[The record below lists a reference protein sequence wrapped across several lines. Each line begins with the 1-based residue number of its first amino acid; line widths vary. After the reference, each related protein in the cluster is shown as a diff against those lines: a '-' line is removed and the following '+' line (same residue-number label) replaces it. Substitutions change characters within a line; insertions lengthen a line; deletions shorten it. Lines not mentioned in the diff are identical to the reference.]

1 MSRIDLVKTAVD
13 EQLNDSYD
21 LLAMRLMF
29 PPHHVEV
36 KIDQEIKDL
45 YVYPERLDT
54 GYRDEWRA
62 IATRALFRNAFD
74 DHWRTDEDNLD
85 RYLTFL
91 RDQAI
96 PRCVHD
102 NIELFRM
109 LGEVLAIARS
119 DNAIAFP
126 DPKRRALMKIIWA
139 ERGSR

>member
-1 MSRIDLVKTAVD
+1 MSRIDLVKAAVD

-21 LLAMRLMF
+21 LLAMRMLF
-29 PPHHVEV
+29 PPDHVEV

-62 IATRALFRNAFD
+62 IATRALFRNAFG
-74 DHWRTDEDNLD
+74 DHWRPDEENLE
-85 RYLTFL
+85 RYLHFL
-91 RDQAI
+91 RDEAI

-109 LGEVLAIARS
+109 LGEVLSIARS

-126 DPKRRALMKIIWA
+126 DPKRRALMKIIWP
-139 ERGSR
+139 EKGCR

>member
-1 MSRIDLVKTAVD
+1 ML
-13 EQLNDSYD
+13 
-21 LLAMRLMF
+21 F
-29 PPHHVEV
+29 PPDRVEV

-62 IATRALFRNAFD
+62 IATRALFRNAFG
-74 DHWRTDEDNLD
+74 DHWRPDEENLE
-85 RYLTFL
+85 RYLDFL
-91 RDQAI
+91 RDEAI

-109 LGEVLAIARS
+109 LGEVLSIARS

-126 DPKRRALMKIIWA
+126 DPKRRALMKIIWPEKA
-139 ERGSR
+139 RR

>member
-1 MSRIDLVKTAVD
+1 MSRIDLVKAAVD

-21 LLAMRLMF
+21 LLAMRMLF
-29 PPHHVEV
+29 PPDHVEV

-62 IATRALFRNAFD
+62 IATRALFRNAFG
-74 DHWRTDEDNLD
+74 DHWRPDEENLD
-85 RYLTFL
+85 RYMGFL

-96 PRCVHD
+96 PRCVHE
-102 NIELFRM
+102 NIDLFRM
-109 LGEVLAIARS
+109 LGEVLAIGRS

-126 DPKRRALMKIIWA
+126 DPKRRALMKIIWP
-139 ERGSR
+139 EKGSQ

>member
-1 MSRIDLVKTAVD
+1 MVKAAVD
-13 EQLNDSYD
+13 EQLNDSYN
-21 LLAMRLMF
+21 LLAMRMLF
-29 PPHHVEV
+29 PPDHVEV
-36 KIDQEIKDL
+36 KINQEIKDL

-74 DHWRTDEDNLD
+74 DHWRPDEENLE
-85 RYLTFL
+85 RYLHFL
-91 RDQAI
+91 RDEAI

-109 LGEVLAIARS
+109 LGEVLSIARS

-126 DPKRRALMKIIWA
+126 DPKRRALMKIIWP
-139 ERGSR
+139 EKGRR

>member
-13 EQLNDSYD
+13 EQLNDSCD
-21 LLAMRLMF
+21 LLAMRMLF
-29 PPHHVEV
+29 PPDHVEV
-36 KIDQEIKDL
+36 KIDQEIRDL

-62 IATRALFRNAFD
+62 IATRALFRDAFG
-74 DHWRTDEDNLD
+74 DHWRPDEENLD
-85 RYLTFL
+85 RYLNYL
-91 RDQAI
+91 KDEAI

-109 LGEVLAIARS
+109 LGEVLSIARS

-126 DPKRRALMKIIWA
+126 DPKRRALMKIIWP
-139 ERGSR
+139 ERGSW